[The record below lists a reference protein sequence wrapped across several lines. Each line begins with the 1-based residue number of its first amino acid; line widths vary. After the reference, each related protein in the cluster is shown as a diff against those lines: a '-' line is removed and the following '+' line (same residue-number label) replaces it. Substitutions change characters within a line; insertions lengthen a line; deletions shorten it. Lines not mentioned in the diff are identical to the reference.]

1 MVTINFILQSHG
13 RRYGDKA
20 AQISLDNDDG
30 KKKVKDAV
38 RVLFERNIPVKHW
51 GTNEVKVLCS
61 VLASE
66 RLDCKGQS
74 FILTE
79 EDLLVHCSLSS
90 DKYVVVSPK
99 EYDDIVVIDDE
110 DAMDIDIKQEVDIKQ
125 EEEACDLVTN
135 EVDSATTR
143 RSAPSNARN
152 NSMKTAS
159 SSSSRSPVRRAKSAS
174 SRALGSH
181 IAAPTINT
189 AIAAT
194 SRAERLFT
202 VGSRHFII
210 CKKGIEYPVEITKF
224 TPRSRKYHVRYID
237 YPKTPHTPTSKVNL
251 LEATAKRQLAYEAKQ
266 ACTAKINLDAK
277 ERKTRTNERKKRQ
290 VAIKQQDCKENKKK
304 KVAEKKVADK
314 ELKKEKAEATRRRKY
329 EENQV
334 WSKRFGER
342 VYAKDLP
349 VEFAHCAEPRTCLVQ
364 PEMKRT
370 LYFAAENDTP
380 TKIAKLFVD
389 MPVERILYDNRQVK
403 EYEELLTNTKLKSN
417 SIILL
422 PLTSSKR

>member
-1 MVTINFILQSHG
+1 MVTINFILQRHG

-38 RVLFERNIPVKHW
+38 RVLSERNIPVKHW

-143 RSAPSNARN
+143 RSAPSNACN

-159 SSSSRSPVRRAKSAS
+159 SSSSRSPVRRA
-174 SRALGSH
+174 LGSH
-181 IAAPTINT
+181 IAAPTTNT

-202 VGSRHFII
+202 VGSRHFFYS
-210 CKKGIEYPVEITKF
+210 GGVEYPVEITKL
-224 TPRSRKYHVRYID
+224 TPRSGKYQFQYID
-237 YPKTPHTPTSKVNL
+237 YPKKTARTTEKVNL
-251 LEATAKRQLAYEAKQ
+251 LEATAERQLAYEARQ
-266 ACTAKINLDAK
+266 ACTAKINRDAQ
-277 ERKTRTNERKKRQ
+277 ERKTRKIKRKKEQ
-290 VAIKQQDCKENKKK
+290 VAIDRQECIEYKKK
-304 KVAEKKVADK
+304 KVAEKIVADK
-314 ELKKEKAEATRRRKY
+314 ELKKEKAEATSRRKY

-389 MPVERILYDNRQVK
+389 MSVQRILYDNRQVK